1 MNFSHANKTR
11 YCWILVKTLNKSCL
25 KVSVIFIGEYPP
37 PPPKKKAQFFY
48 FNNRNGIEDEKH
60 FLMQCMED
68 AIILDRNFIGEL
80 SIRF

>member
-11 YCWILVKTLNKSCL
+11 YCWILVKTFESFGHFYRR
-25 KVSVIFIGEYPP
+25 VP

-48 FNNRNGIEDEKH
+48 FINRNGIEDEKH